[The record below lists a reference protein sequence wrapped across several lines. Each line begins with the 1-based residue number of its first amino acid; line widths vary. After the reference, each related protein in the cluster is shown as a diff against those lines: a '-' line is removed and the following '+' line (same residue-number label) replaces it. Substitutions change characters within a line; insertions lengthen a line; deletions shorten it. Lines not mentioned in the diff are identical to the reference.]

1 MVKKQN
7 TKTKKGWTVTFDDDT
22 KVKTPYYP
30 NPRMAAGYA
39 ASKHKGKIK
48 NIRYG

>member
-7 TKTKKGWTVTFDDDT
+7 TKTKKGWTVTFDDST

-48 NIRYG
+48 NIHYC